1 MLLARKCGGD
11 PVPEGFKERVRQSI
25 RETVRQAR
33 ISADG
38 KTVEIT
44 ETRVEVR
51 RETS

>member
-1 MLLARKCGGD
+1 MPD
-11 PVPEGFKERVRQSI
+11 GFKERVRQSI
-25 RETVRQAR
+25 RETVRKAQ

-38 KTVEIT
+38 ARVEVT